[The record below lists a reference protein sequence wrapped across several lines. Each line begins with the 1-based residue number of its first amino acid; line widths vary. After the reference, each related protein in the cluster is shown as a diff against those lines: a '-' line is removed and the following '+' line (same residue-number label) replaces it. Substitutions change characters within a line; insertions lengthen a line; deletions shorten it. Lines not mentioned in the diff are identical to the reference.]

1 MQIPRG
7 KAWDFLIATL
17 IAEVSRLIRL
27 FNSGKGWEPVAK
39 YMLQVFLPLLLQ
51 KPSHKSKNRE
61 HIKYL
66 NKRMEWWKH
75 GKPEELISECEA
87 IQKRLKISQNQ
98 KTIRPKSF
106 LQINVTRSVEKGP

>member
-17 IAEVSRLIRL
+17 IAEVSCLIRL

-51 KPSHKSKNRE
+51 KPSHKSKN
-61 HIKYL
+61 
-66 NKRMEWWKH
+66 
-75 GKPEELISECEA
+75 
-87 IQKRLKISQNQ
+87 
-98 KTIRPKSF
+98 
-106 LQINVTRSVEKGP
+106 V